1 MLLEVIRELDKHTL
15 ETVQLAANAV
25 WFMEYD
31 RRKDRIVI
39 HAQDGT
45 YYMNGSIKHLEI
57 HLRDEGYRFLEVDRG
72 TLINADNIVWI
83 NLVRKEAFFEPYP
96 TRKSKRCSIAHHRFL
111 NTVDELHR
119 MNPSL
124 SITSPA

>member
-1 MLLEVIRELDKHTL
+1 MLLEVIRELDKHTV
-15 ETVQLAANAV
+15 EHVQLHADAV
-25 WFMEYD
+25 WYMEYD
-31 RRKDRIVI
+31 RRKDRIVVYV
-39 HAQDGT
+39 QDNI
-45 YYMNGSIKHLEI
+45 YYMNGSIKHVEMFLKE
-57 HLRDEGYRFLEVDRG
+57 EGYRFLEVDRG
-72 TLINADNIVWI
+72 TLVNADNIVWI

-124 SITSPA
+124 SVTSPA

>member
-1 MLLEVIRELDKHTL
+1 MLLEVIRELDKYTT
-15 ETVQLAANAV
+15 ETIQLIADAV
-25 WFMEYD
+25 WYMEYD
-31 RRKDRIVI
+31 RRKDRIIV
-39 HAQDGT
+39 HAQDST
-45 YYMNGSIKHLEI
+45 YYMTGSIKHI
-57 HLRDEGYRFLEVDRG
+57 QISLRDEGYRFLEVDRG

-83 NLVRKEAFFEPYP
+83 NLVRKEAYFETYP